1 MGKFQE
7 IFGCGS
13 LRSQE
18 ELAIQIPQSLAQ
30 EKERLVPGR
39 CGTDCTRL
47 LLLLLLL
54 LLLWYG
60 ERVVRYMT
68 SFWLTLGPLPSSSH
82 IQASSPSLSASL
94 RRPSMMSSTRTGGA
108 EQTKKRKGGV
118 RV

>member
-1 MGKFQE
+1 MGNFQE
-7 IFGCGS
+7 NFGCGS

-39 CGTDCTRL
+39 CGTDCTR
-47 LLLLLLL
+47 L

-108 EQTKKRKGGV
+108 EQTQKRKGGV